1 MESHCKNKNKKN
13 SRVDKK
19 ELLQHSF
26 CCNVSSCTQR
36 QAKKQQN
43 EKHDKKRN
51 SQEVKQPRRETAKKR
66 NSQVQCREIAMK
78 RKSQKEKQ
86 SKSETIKKRSSQKE
100 RQPRRETAKSF
111 TKICDI
117 LIC

>member
-1 MESHCKNKNKKN
+1 
-13 SRVDKK
+13 
-19 ELLQHSF
+19 
-26 CCNVSSCTQR
+26 
-36 QAKKQQN
+36 
-43 EKHDKKRN
+43 
-51 SQEVKQPRRETAKKR
+51 
-66 NSQVQCREIAMK
+66 MK